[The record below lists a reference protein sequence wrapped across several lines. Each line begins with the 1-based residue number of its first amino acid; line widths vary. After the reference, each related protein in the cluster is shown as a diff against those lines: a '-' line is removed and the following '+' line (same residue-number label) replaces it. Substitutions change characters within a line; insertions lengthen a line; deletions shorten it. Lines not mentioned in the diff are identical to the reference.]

1 MWWRVY
7 ASVVLLMTVGRGCVQ
22 GAQVTIENPK
32 NLPVNEE
39 RVNLLYTMICQEMA
53 KTYHIRDYK
62 KLEYPL
68 TLVLG
73 EEYERYSIEVS
84 TGSIYLQK
92 WDETRFA
99 SGATLLAFHRVLSE
113 EQFRIV
119 AMKALKRFRN
129 TRPVT
134 VSEARTLR

>member
-1 MWWRVY
+1 MLAICN
-7 ASVVLLMTVGRGCVQ
+7 ASSLSF
-22 GAQVTIENPK
+22 
-32 NLPVNEE
+32 
-39 RVNLLYTMICQEMA
+39 A
-53 KTYHIRDYK
+53 KTPAGV
-62 KLEYPL
+62 KLRCCNIVTS
-68 TLVLG
+68 TLFVLG

-84 TGSIYLQK
+84 TATIYLQK
-92 WDETRFA
+92 WDETSFA
-99 SGATLLAFHRVLSE
+99 SGATLLAFHGVLSD